1 MENYMKIED
10 LFKIKGKVALV
21 TGGSRGIGEMI
32 AAWFL
37 ANGVKVYIS
46 ARKEDQLNQK
56 AEELSEK
63 FGGEC
68 IPIHNDLGTLDGV
81 EELVAKYSSFE
92 DSLDFLVNNAG
103 AAWGEPFESFSE
115 GGWDKVMDLNVKSMF
130 FLSRNLTNLLKKNAS
145 LDDPSRIINIGSIEG
160 IQVPPFETY
169 SYAASKA
176 AVHHLTRALARKL
189 VSENI
194 TVNAIAPG
202 PFPSMMLG
210 PAVNHDY
217 SFIEKT
223 NPRKRIGS
231 PEDIAGLVIYLCSRA
246 GAYTVGDT
254 ITCDSGIVNASSSNW
269 TD

>member
-1 MENYMKIED
+1 M
-10 LFKIKGKVALV
+10 LV
-21 TGGSRGIGEMI
+21 QV
-32 AAWFL
+32 L
-37 ANGVKVYIS
+37 
-46 ARKEDQLNQK
+46 
-56 AEELSEK
+56 
-63 FGGEC
+63 
-68 IPIHNDLGTLDGV
+68 
-81 EELVAKYSSFE
+81 
-92 DSLDFLVNNAG
+92 
-103 AAWGEPFESFSE
+103 GEPFESFSE

-130 FLSRNLTNLLKKNAS
+130 FLSRNLTNLLKKNTS

-194 TVNAIAPG
+194 IVNAIAPG

-217 SFIEKT
+217 SFIEKLT
-223 NPRKRIGS
+223 LEKRIGS
-231 PEDIAGLVIYLCSRA
+231 PEDIAGDLFMFKA

-254 ITCDSGIVNASSSNW
+254 ITCDGGIVNASSSNW